1 MKTLRC
7 QYVQSRIAAFV
18 NNECTE
24 RERRIVGQHLDHCP
38 TCEAAYQ
45 HQRSLQREMQR
56 DLPRMGSANAA
67 QLGAIWQRIE
77 QDLAA
82 PAPQPAATTLRLP
95 SGSWHYGLVAAMA
108 FVLLTMAWF
117 ADSNS
122 VYAALPSQPAPRDV
136 VEQRVVTPDRLA
148 NQDEGSVAIA
158 FATEFV
164 TVGQQTSAANEGI
177 LHNTPRQTPEP
188 NTTTDASRGQ

>member
-77 QDLAA
+77 QDLAT
-82 PAPQPAATTLRLP
+82 PVPQPAATPMRLP

-136 VEQRVVTPDRLA
+136 VEQRIVTPAKD
-148 NQDEGSVAIA
+148 DSVAIA

-164 TVGQQTSAANEGI
+164 AVGQQTPAADEGI

-188 NTTTDASRGQ
+188 NITSDVSRGQ

>member
-67 QLGAIWQRIE
+67 QLGAIWQRVE
-77 QDLAA
+77 QDLAT
-82 PAPQPAATTLRLP
+82 PVPQPAATPMRLP
-95 SGSWHYGLVAAMA
+95 SSSWHYGLVAAMA

-136 VEQRVVTPDRLA
+136 VEQRIVTPAKD
-148 NQDEGSVAIA
+148 DSVAIA

-164 TVGQQTSAANEGI
+164 AVGQQTSVADEGI

-188 NTTTDASRGQ
+188 NTTSDASRGQ